1 MLLIISEFDPWK
13 SKLCTCPKKY
23 SFSPYTGCSHACVY
37 CYISSYIPNPFKS
50 RVKKDLF
57 RRLRREIHKVDTYIS
72 MANSS
77 DPYPP
82 EERYNRFT
90 RGCLQIFKEND
101 IRLLILTKSDIVTRD
116 IDLLKEMRVAVSFT
130 ITTLD
135 DDKAKII
142 EPNAPAPSRRL
153 SALKKLN
160 RENIPCIVRID
171 PIIPGFNDEEIEEIV
186 EEIYPY
192 VDHVVASTIKPRR
205 DSLKRLEK
213 VINLRDYRLERKEG
227 AFYLPENLRFSL
239 LERVERICR
248 EYNLSFATCREGY
261 PFRARSCDGSHLIP
275 S

>member
-1 MLLIISEFDPWK
+1 MLISEFDPWK

-50 RVKKDLF
+50 RVKKDLY
-57 RRLRREIHKVDTYIS
+57 RRLRREVHKVDTYIS

-116 IDLLKEMRVAVSFT
+116 VDLLREMRVAVSFT

-160 RENIPCIVRID
+160 REGIPCIVRID
-171 PIIPGFNDEEIEEIV
+171 PIIPGFNNEEIEEIV

-192 VDHVVASTIKPRR
+192 ADHVVASTIKPRR

-261 PFRARSCDGSHLIP
+261 PFRAESCDGSHLIP